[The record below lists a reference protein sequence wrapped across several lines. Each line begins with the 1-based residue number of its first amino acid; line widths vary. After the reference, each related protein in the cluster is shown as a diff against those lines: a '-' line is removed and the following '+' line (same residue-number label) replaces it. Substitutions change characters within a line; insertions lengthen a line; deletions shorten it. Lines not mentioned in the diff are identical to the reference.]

1 MSSNKNILSIE
12 TSSNICG
19 ISYIEGDKC
28 IASVDCDSS
37 NKHAE
42 VLPEYYSRLKKMTG
56 FKLKCIDAI
65 AVSIGP
71 GSFTGLRIGLS
82 FAKGLAFS
90 KELPI
95 IPVPTMMSL
104 AYEVKEMSPK
114 RGLIFSHSN
123 KIFSQMI
130 KWKNNLPFSDEPI
143 MLLTWEE
150 FLDENE
156 NRDNIFQCNCE
167 SKEDSQDLI
176 KAKYSS
182 SSVGLFASKNFEK
195 LKVNKPLSLVSNY
208 VAPFKLS

>member
-104 AYEVKEMSPK
+104 AYEIKEMSPK
-114 RGLIFSHSN
+114 RGLIFSHAN

-143 MLLTWEE
+143 MLLTWEK

-195 LKVNKPLSLVSNY
+195 LKVNKPFSLVSNY

>member
-28 IASVDCDSS
+28 IASVDCDSF

-56 FKLKCIDAI
+56 FKLKYIDAI
-65 AVSIGP
+65 AVSNGP

-104 AYEVKEMSPK
+104 AYEIKEMSPK
-114 RGLIFSHSN
+114 RGLIFSHAN

-130 KWKNNLPFSDEPI
+130 KWENNLPSSDTPI
-143 MLLTWEE
+143 MLLTWEK

>member
-37 NKHAE
+37 KKHTE

-104 AYEVKEMSPK
+104 AYEIKEMSPK
-114 RGLIFSHSN
+114 RGLIFSHAN
-123 KIFSQMI
+123 TIFSQMI
-130 KWKNNLPFSDEPI
+130 KWENNLPFSDEPI
-143 MLLTWEE
+143 
-150 FLDENE
+150 
-156 NRDNIFQCNCE
+156 II
-167 SKEDSQDLI
+167 LI
-176 KAKYSS
+176 S
-182 SSVGLFASKNFEK
+182 
-195 LKVNKPLSLVSNY
+195 
-208 VAPFKLS
+208 